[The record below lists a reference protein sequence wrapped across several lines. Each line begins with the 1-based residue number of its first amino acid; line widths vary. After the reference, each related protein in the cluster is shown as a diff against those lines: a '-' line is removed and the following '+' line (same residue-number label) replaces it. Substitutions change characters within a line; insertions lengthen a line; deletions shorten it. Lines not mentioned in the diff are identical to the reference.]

1 MRRNRPLTDNQLLE
15 LIEDGLS
22 DIEGLSDLAAILGV
36 EKDILDL
43 LHFRAYVTEVLIL
56 AEKLLS
62 RRGGVQQL
70 IVLVLQYQQK
80 LDQWPK
86 FA

>member
-62 RRGGVQQL
+62 SVQQL